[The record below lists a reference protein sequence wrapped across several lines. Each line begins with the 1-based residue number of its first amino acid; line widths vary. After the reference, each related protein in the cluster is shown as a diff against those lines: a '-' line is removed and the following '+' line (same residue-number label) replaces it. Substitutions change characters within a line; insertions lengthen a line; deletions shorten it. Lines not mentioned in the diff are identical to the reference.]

1 MKALVSFFVG
11 LTFALGLGISGM
23 TRPDIVQGFLDVFG
37 SWDPRLM
44 GVMIGAI
51 GLHLFTYRLITK
63 KPSPIY
69 DSVFHLP
76 KKESLDKRLIL
87 GAIIFG
93 LGWGWAGICPGP
105 GIVGLASG
113 KMPFIIF
120 VASMLVGMKTYQ
132 IFARSVFNED

>member
-1 MKALVSFFVG
+1 MKAFISFFVG

-37 SWDPRLM
+37 AWDPRLM

-63 KPSPIY
+63 KSSPIY

-76 KKESLDKRLIL
+76 KKESLDKRLLI
-87 GAIIFG
+87 GAVIFG

-113 KMPFIIF
+113 KMPFFIF
-120 VASMLVGMKTYQ
+120 VASMLVGMKAYQ
-132 IFARSVFNED
+132 IFARRVFHEN